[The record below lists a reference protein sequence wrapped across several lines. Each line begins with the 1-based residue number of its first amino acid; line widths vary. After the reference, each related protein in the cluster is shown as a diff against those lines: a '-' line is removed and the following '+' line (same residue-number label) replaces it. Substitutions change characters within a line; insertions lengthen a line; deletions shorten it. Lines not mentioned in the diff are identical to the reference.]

1 MMAAETT
8 SEAANANQRL
18 LPMANTPLRTNSS
31 LAPCGTYVAIF
42 FDISCCVLPPS
53 EVAGPRGTKYQGT
66 IHDSTEACSP
76 ERAQMN
82 ARNTRLQT
90 STRRKMS
97 PSLPCTPTAAAPMA
111 RFCGEIILPSTP
123 PELLPAAISA
133 GASPALVAAVTCRA
147 PKSEF
152 EEVSDPVTATP
163 SQPRMGEISANA
175 PPTPAI
181 QVPRVM
187 VCPDAFITNASAS
200 TAITVTMAHR
210 S

>member
-123 PELLPAAISA
+123 PDPLPAALSNGGTPPMAPA
-133 GASPALVAAVTCRA
+133 GTG
-147 PKSEF
+147 
-152 EEVSDPVTATP
+152 
-163 SQPRMGEISANA
+163 QEIRRGIG
-175 PPTPAI
+175 P
-181 QVPRVM
+181 
-187 VCPDAFITNASAS
+187 
-200 TAITVTMAHR
+200 AHR
-210 S
+210 HAEPAQYRRDQRERASGPGHPRAQGDCLSGRVHHECQCQ